1 MKYTVMDCPG
11 VERYEV
17 AKFFWLEDAFE
28 YHVAHGFTEL
38 YYDGQKISEL
48 SIEDRMSFVREP
60 KLKNILLETLGSQ
73 CKIQDLKEWK
83 RVHPE
88 PVNWQPLQPPP
99 MKSFGDPNWYRQGGT
114 TAPAEFHQY
123 VTTGDSGTK
132 SSMGT
137 GGPNTTAS
145 T

>member
-1 MKYTVMDCPG
+1 MDCPG

-17 AKFFWLEDAFE
+17 ARFFWLEDAFE
-28 YHVAHGFTEL
+28 YHVTHGFTEL

-60 KLKNILLETLGSQ
+60 KLKNDLLESLGHQ

-83 RVHPE
+83 RAHPE
-88 PVNWQPLQPPP
+88 PANWQPLQPPP
-99 MKSFGDPNWYRQGGT
+99 MRSFGDPNWYPQGT
-114 TAPAEFHQY
+114 TAPKEFHRY
-123 VTTGDSGTK
+123 VTVGDSVMR
-132 SSMGT
+132 SSTET
-137 GGPNTTAS
+137 GGPNTIAS

>member
-28 YHVAHGFTEL
+28 YHVTHGFTEL

-48 SIEDRMSFVREP
+48 SIEDRMSFVRDP
-60 KLKNILLETLGSQ
+60 KLKSDFLEALGDR
-73 CKIQDLKEWK
+73 CKYQDQEEWK
-83 RVHPE
+83 RTHP
-88 PVNWQPLQPPP
+88 QPWEGQNLQPPP
-99 MKSFGDPNWYRQGGT
+99 MKSFGDPNWYQQGGT
-114 TAPAEFHQY
+114 LKPQYRQY
-123 VTTGDSGTK
+123 VTVGDSVMK
-132 SSMGT
+132 SSTET
-137 GGPNTTAS
+137 GGPNTIAS